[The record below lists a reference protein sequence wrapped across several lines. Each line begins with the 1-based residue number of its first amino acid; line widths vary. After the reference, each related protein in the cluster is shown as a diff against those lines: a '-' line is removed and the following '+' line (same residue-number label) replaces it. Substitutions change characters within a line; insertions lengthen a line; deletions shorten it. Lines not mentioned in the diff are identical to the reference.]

1 MTIGRRSLIVAGAG
15 ALVAASLPRALATPR
30 ELRLTAAPARAK
42 LVGTDHP
49 ATDVWAYNGAIPGPT
64 LRFRQGDRA
73 RIAVENRLAQ
83 PTSIHWHGLRVPNA
97 MDGVP
102 GLTQPPIAPGETFT
116 YEFDLDDAGTY
127 WYHPHA
133 NSAEQVGRG
142 LAGAIVVEELQPP
155 PVDRDLVW
163 VLDDWR
169 LDRGARITDD
179 FGHPRD
185 ASHAGRLGN
194 TVTLNGAV
202 PESLEVRAGERIRL
216 RLVNVA
222 NARIFGLRFEGHVP
236 YVIARDGQPV
246 DPHAALG
253 AAVVI
258 APGERCDLIADMHG
272 DSGERFAVID
282 AFYPRAAYRL
292 IELIYVAAPGG
303 ARAPAAPPARLA
315 DNPWKRP
322 DVARARRERIVIE
335 GGMMGGFRGA
345 RLDGRQLDAPTLFQ
359 HGKMWALNG
368 EVAGDHHHMAP
379 LLTMRRDDSVV
390 VELVNDSVWHHPMH
404 LHGIFFEVLSVDGMV
419 APRREGRDTLTLAPR
434 SRAEIAFRAD
444 APGDWMF
451 HCHILE
457 HQDSGLIGIVRVT

>member
-42 LVGTDHP
+42 LVGADHP
-49 ATDVWAYNGAIPGPT
+49 PTEVWAYNGAIPGPT

-73 RIAVENRLAQ
+73 RIVVENRLPQ

-116 YEFDLDDAGTY
+116 YEFDLPDAGTY

-142 LAGAIVVEELQPP
+142 LAGAIIIDEVQPP
-155 PVDRDLVW
+155 AVDRDLLW

-169 LDRGARITDD
+169 LDRGARIADD

-202 PESLEVRAGERIRL
+202 PESLEVRAGERMRL

-222 NARIFGLRFEGHVP
+222 NARIFGLHFAGHAP
-236 YVIARDGQPV
+236 YVVGRDGQPV

-253 AAVVI
+253 ASVVI
-258 APGERCDLIADMHG
+258 APGERCDLIIDMHG
-272 DSGERFAVID
+272 EPGDRFMVFD
-282 AFYPRAAYRL
+282 EFYPRAAYRL
-292 IELIYVAAPGG
+292 IELVYSSAPR
-303 ARAPAAPPARLA
+303 RAGTPAAPPARLA
-315 DNPWKRP
+315 DNPWPRP
-322 DVARARRERIVIE
+322 NLVGARRERIVIE

-345 RLDGRQLDAPTLFQ
+345 LLDGRQLDARALFQ
-359 HGKMWALNG
+359 QGKMWALNG
-368 EVAGDHHHMAP
+368 EVAGDHHRMAP
-379 LLTMRRDDSVV
+379 LLTLRQGESVV
-390 VELVNDSVWHHPMH
+390 VELLNDSVWHHPMH
-404 LHGIFFEVLSVDGMV
+404 LHGMFFEVLSLDGA
-419 APRREGRDTLTLAPR
+419 APLRHEFRDTLTLGPR
-434 SRAEIAFRAD
+434 GRAEIAFRAD

-457 HQDSGLIGIVRVT
+457 HQDSGLMGIVRVI